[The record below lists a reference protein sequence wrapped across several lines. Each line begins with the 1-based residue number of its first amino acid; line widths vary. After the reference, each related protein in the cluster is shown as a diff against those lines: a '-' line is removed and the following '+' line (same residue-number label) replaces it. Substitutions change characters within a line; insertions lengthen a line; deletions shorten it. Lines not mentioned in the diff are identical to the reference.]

1 MKKQKKD
8 YEPINLEG
16 IKSYSIKRRKNLV
29 SIKQFAKVIEHKEF
43 SKFLDSLPEIL
54 AGNNLRD
61 VIDTIVKA
69 TNKNR
74 QVVMAIGAHVIKCG
88 LSPIII
94 DLMNRG
100 IITAVAMNGSTAI
113 HDYEISLIGET
124 SEDVSHGLKDGS
136 FGMARE
142 TAEAFRRAASQAI
155 VLSPEPTRPPCG
167 NATTR
172 PNGLAGRERGN
183 KQQKSIGLDIGL
195 GRALG
200 RQIIK
205 DKNKYKQY
213 SLLAAGA
220 KLGIPVTVHVAMGTD
235 TIHMHPNI
243 SGSDMGESS
252 HVDFKILCSIVAN
265 LEGGVWM
272 NVGSAVIMPEVF
284 LKALAVA
291 RNLGKKVKDFT
302 AVNMDM
308 IQHYRPQT
316 NVVQR
321 PTTHGYSITGHHE
334 IMLPLLRL
342 GILSRLKK

>member
-8 YEPINLEG
+8 YKPINLEG
-16 IKSYSIKRRKNLV
+16 IKSYPIKRRKNLV
-29 SIKQFAKVIEHKEF
+29 SIKQFAKTIEYKGF
-43 SKFLDSLPEIL
+43 SKFLDSLPDIL
-54 AGNNLRD
+54 AGNSIRD
-61 VIDTIVKA
+61 VIDAIVNA
-69 TNKNR
+69 ANKNR
-74 QVVMAIGAHVIKCG
+74 PVVMAIGAHVIKCG

-94 DLMNRG
+94 DLMKRG
-100 IITAVAMNGSTAI
+100 IITAVAMNGSVAI

-124 SEDVSHGLKDGS
+124 SEDVSHSLKDGS

-142 TAEAFRRAASQAI
+142 TAEAFQAA
-155 VLSPEPTRPPCG
+155 VSP
-167 NATTR
+167 NA
-172 PNGLAGRERGN
+172 AGQGN
-183 KQQKSIGLDIGL
+183 KQKSIGSDIRGDIGL

-200 RQIIK
+200 KQIIT

-213 SLLAAGA
+213 SILAAAA
-220 KLGIPVTVHVAMGTD
+220 KLGIPATVHVAIGTEI
-235 TIHMHPNI
+235 IHMHPCI
-243 SGSDMGESS
+243 SGGDMGESS
-252 HVDFKILCSIVAN
+252 HVDFKILCSVVAN

-284 LKALAVA
+284 LKALSVA
-291 RNLGKKVKDFT
+291 RNLGKKVEDFT

-321 PTTHGYSITGHHE
+321 PTTQGYSITGHHE

-342 GILSRLKK
+342 GILSKLKK

>member
-1 MKKQKKD
+1 MKKQKRD
-8 YEPINLEG
+8 YKPINLEG

-29 SIKQFAKVIEHKEF
+29 SIKQFAKVIENKEF

-54 AGNNLRD
+54 AGNNFRD
-61 VIDTIVKA
+61 VIDAIVKA
-69 TNKNR
+69 ANKNR

-88 LSPIII
+88 LSPVII

-100 IITAVAMNGSTAI
+100 IITAVAMNGSVAI

-142 TAEAFRRAASQAI
+142 TAKAFQIAASQAV

-167 NATTR
+167 NATH
-172 PNGLAGRERGN
+172 RGN
-183 KQQKSIGLDIGL
+183 KQKSIGLDIGL

-213 SLLAAGA
+213 SILAAGA

-243 SGSDMGESS
+243 SGSDMGASS

-284 LKALAVA
+284 LKALTVA

-308 IQHYRPQT
+308 IQHYRPQA

-321 PTTHGYSITGHHE
+321 PTTQGYSITGHHE

-342 GILSRLKK
+342 GILSKLKK

>member
-8 YEPINLEG
+8 YKPINLEG
-16 IKSYSIKRRKNLV
+16 IKSYPIKRRKNLV
-29 SIKQFAKVIEHKEF
+29 SIKQFAKTIEHKGF
-43 SKFLDSLPEIL
+43 SKFLDSLPDIL
-54 AGNNLRD
+54 AGNSIRD
-61 VIDTIVKA
+61 VINAIAKA
-69 TNKNR
+69 ANKNR
-74 QVVMAIGAHVIKCG
+74 PVVMAIGAHVIKCG

-94 DLMNRG
+94 DLMKRG
-100 IITAVAMNGSTAI
+100 IITAVAMNGSVAI

-124 SEDVSHGLKDGS
+124 SEDVSHSLKDGS

-142 TAEAFRRAASQAI
+142 TAEAFQTAVSPNAAGQ
-155 VLSPEPTRPPCG
+155 
-167 NATTR
+167 
-172 PNGLAGRERGN
+172 GN
-183 KQQKSIGLDIGL
+183 KQKSIGL

-200 RQIIK
+200 KQIIT

-213 SLLAAGA
+213 SILAAGA
-220 KLGIPVTVHVAMGTD
+220 KLGIPTTVHVAIGTEI
-235 TIHMHPNI
+235 THMHPCI
-243 SGSDMGESS
+243 SGGDMGESS
-252 HVDFKILCSIVAN
+252 HVDFKILCSVVAD

-284 LKALAVA
+284 LKALSVA
-291 RNLGKKVKDFT
+291 RNLGKKVEDFT

-321 PTTHGYSITGHHE
+321 PTTQGYSITGHHE

-342 GILSRLKK
+342 GILSKLKK

>member
-8 YEPINLEG
+8 YKPINLEG
-16 IKSYSIKRRKNLV
+16 IKSYPIKRRKNLV
-29 SIKQFAKVIEHKEF
+29 SIKQFAKTIEYKGF
-43 SKFLDSLPEIL
+43 SKFLDSLPDIL
-54 AGNNLRD
+54 AGNSIRD
-61 VIDTIVKA
+61 VIDAIVNA
-69 TNKNR
+69 ANKNR
-74 QVVMAIGAHVIKCG
+74 PVVMAIGAHVIKCG

-94 DLMNRG
+94 DLMKRG
-100 IITAVAMNGSTAI
+100 IITAVAMNGSVAI

-124 SEDVSHGLKDGS
+124 SEDVSHSLKDGS

-142 TAEAFRRAASQAI
+142 TAEAFQTAVSPNAAGQ
-155 VLSPEPTRPPCG
+155 
-167 NATTR
+167 
-172 PNGLAGRERGN
+172 GN
-183 KQQKSIGLDIGL
+183 KQKSIGSDIRGDIGL

-200 RQIIK
+200 KQIIK

-213 SLLAAGA
+213 SILAAAA
-220 KLGIPVTVHVAMGTD
+220 KLGIPATVHVAIGTEI
-235 TIHMHPNI
+235 IHMHPCI
-243 SGSDMGESS
+243 SGGDMGDSS
-252 HVDFKILCSIVAN
+252 HVDFKILCSVVAN

-284 LKALAVA
+284 LKALSVA
-291 RNLGKKVKDFT
+291 RNLGKKVEDFT

-321 PTTHGYSITGHHE
+321 PTTQGYSITGHHE

-342 GILSRLKK
+342 GILSKLKK